1 MPVVKN
7 GKAIFNA
14 VPTGWLTDDQ
24 TIQYVDTDTID
35 PEVVALNGGF
45 LVKTLV
51 TSLHLYM
58 RLMMRAAD
66 GSPNRMPA
74 FPLGQPLISS
84 GVGVVLRSET
94 KDVKPGDHV
103 YGRLPHQEY
112 SVIPSFTGF
121 RILDNPDGK
130 LPWSYFVGSAGM
142 QGQTAY
148 YGWREFS
155 KAKKG
160 ETVFVT
166 TGGGPVGSMVI
177 QLAKDEGLR
186 VIASAG
192 SDEKVEFMK
201 SIGAD
206 VAFNYKTTDTAEVLS
221 KEGPIDVYWDNV
233 GGEMLEAA
241 LNAANQGARF
251 IECGMASSYGGST
264 SKPPNNLFN
273 IVTKEI
279 HMSGFIATSLA
290 KNWEEEFYA
299 SVPQK
304 LASGKFKACEEL
316 HEGLEKTGEA
326 MRRHLEGKNVG
337 AVAILVANE

>member
-1 MPVVKN
+1 
-7 GKAIFNA
+7 
-14 VPTGWLTDDQ
+14 
-24 TIQYVDTDTID
+24 
-35 PEVVALNGGF
+35 
-45 LVKTLV
+45 
-51 TSLHLYM
+51 
-58 RLMMRAAD
+58 
-66 GSPNRMPA
+66 
-74 FPLGQPLISS
+74 
-84 GVGVVLRSET
+84 
-94 KDVKPGDHV
+94 
-103 YGRLPHQEY
+103 
-112 SVIPSFTGF
+112 
-121 RILDNPDGK
+121 
-130 LPWSYFVGSAGM
+130 M

-192 SDEKVEFMK
+192 SDEKVESMK

-206 VAFNYKTTDTAEVLS
+206 VAFNYKTTDTAEVLT

-233 GGEMLEAA
+233 GGEILEAA

-251 IECGMASSYGGST
+251 IECGMASSYGGSV

-279 HMSGFIATSLA
+279 RMSGFIATSLA

-299 SVPQK
+299 TVPQK

-337 AVAILVANE
+337 AVAILVAKE